1 MPPATSSL
9 GPPLGGP
16 FAHLPK
22 PQHLVR
28 PSLTA
33 YAANH
38 PVLKDHGSQ
47 RAGREDVRGAFR
59 KKVSPKLI
67 LTSGVPSCEGPPR
80 AAFRRQPREPA
91 TLGRERRLRQCPRP
105 QDDKD
110 PARGGITGRS
120 PRSPGGRGAPS
131 EPPRS
136 RDNAR
141 RPDARRS
148 VPLRDPVPAWRS
160 GRRPTP
166 RASDPAAPRSDVPHP
181 GGIPVRPRDSCLL
194 GDPCR
199 LGSQSGP
206 STPARFWDPN
216 PALGPPPGPGP
227 LPFRRPLSPGIP
239 VRAREPR
246 PTPGSQS
253 GPGSPVRLK
262 TPALLPVRPWG
273 PPPGSGT
280 PVRPRDP
287 RPALGPQSGPGDPC
301 PALGPQFGPGTPAR
315 LETPAPP
322 WTQPG
327 SGTPDSRGSPRPPET
342 AAWP

>member
-1 MPPATSSL
+1 M
-9 GPPLGGP
+9 
-16 FAHLPK
+16 
-22 PQHLVR
+22 
-28 PSLTA
+28 
-33 YAANH
+33 
-38 PVLKDHGSQ
+38 
-47 RAGREDVRGAFR
+47 
-59 KKVSPKLI
+59 
-67 LTSGVPSCEGPPR
+67 SGVPSREGPPR

-110 PARGGITGRS
+110 PARGAS
-120 PRSPGGRGAPS
+120 PADPRGVLAGA

-136 RDNAR
+136 HPEAETIPGARTRGDRFRSATLSPLGAQGGGRHLGQATPR
-141 RPDARRS
+141 RPARMCHTQGGS
-148 VPLRDPVPAWRS
+148 P
-160 GRRPTP
+160 
-166 RASDPAAPRSDVPHP
+166 SDP
-181 GGIPVRPRDSCLL
+181 GIPAFSE
-194 GDPCR
+194 
-199 LGSQSGP
+199 
-206 STPARFWDPN
+206 TPAAWDPS
-216 PALGPPPGPGP
+216 PAPAPP
-227 LPFRRPLSPGIP
+227 P
-239 VRAREPR
+239 VRAREPC

-253 GPGSPVRLK
+253 GPGSPVRLE
-262 TPALLPVRPWG
+262 TPTLLPVRPSG

-342 AAWP
+342 VAWP